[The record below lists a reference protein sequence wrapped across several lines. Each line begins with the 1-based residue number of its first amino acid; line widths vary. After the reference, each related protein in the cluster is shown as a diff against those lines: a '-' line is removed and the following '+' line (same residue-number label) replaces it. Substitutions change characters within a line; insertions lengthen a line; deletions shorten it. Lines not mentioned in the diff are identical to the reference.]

1 MPKLVDEIIEAYHD
15 HIGKEPKEYKTPG
28 FPNQTLKKWDGNP
41 VDPTAYRKIVG
52 KDMYLVTKML
62 PEGGNSARELTKHF
76 SNPGPDHWKSV
87 GRMVG
92 HLKKNKNKL
101 KLTYRKPKELRATNS
116 SDSDYASAE
125 DRRSV
130 SGNIGT
136 LGGCI
141 TDWQSSTQQTVSL
154 SSAEAEYYS
163 AAKGAQ
169 GIIFKNNLLTEL
181 FGKAVTP
188 GMLIEDNEGCI
199 FMVKNQSTSART
211 KHIDIRAHF
220 MREHYMKGSFD
231 IIKTD
236 TLEQKR
242 ML

>member
-1 MPKLVDEIIEAYHD
+1 M
-15 HIGKEPKEYKTPG
+15 
-28 FPNQTLKKWDGNP
+28 
-41 VDPTAYRKIVG
+41 
-52 KDMYLVTKML
+52 
-62 PEGGNSARELTKHF
+62 
-76 SNPGPDHWKSV
+76 
-87 GRMVG
+87 
-92 HLKKNKNKL
+92 

-116 SDSDYASAE
+116 SDSDYALAE

-236 TLEQKR
+236 TLEQDADALTKYLPEKITRSTRRITGMELYLPIRIGKTLPSRSTTTSKATETFRHRGR
-242 ML
+242 MSRWLLL